1 VVEAGVGVE
10 SVARGAGVTVVTI
23 GGAVD
28 VDVDGTD
35 VVPAVVGVGCAPARE
50 ECASLCEANRI
61 ATLSNATVNVT
72 RRLNR
77 ITSTRN
83 ALVCTVLL
91 HHGMRPAAAIVG
103 GESPPRYPR

>member
-1 VVEAGVGVE
+1 MVEVGVGVGP
-10 SVARGAGVTVVTI
+10 VARGAGVTVVTI

-28 VDVDGTD
+28 VDGAD
-35 VVPAVVGVGCAPARE
+35 VVPAVDGVGCAPACD

-91 HHGMRPAAAIVG
+91 HHGMRPTAAIVG
-103 GESPPRYPR
+103 GESRPRYPR

>member
-1 VVEAGVGVE
+1 MD
-10 SVARGAGVTVVTI
+10 SVARGTGVTGVVT

-28 VDVDGTD
+28 VDVDVDVDGAD
-35 VVPAVVGVGCAPARE
+35 VVPAVVGVGWAPARD
-50 ECASLCEANRI
+50 ECASLCDANRI

-91 HHGMRPAAAIVG
+91 HHGLPLTTAIFG
-103 GESPPRYPR
+103 GESRPRYPR